1 MSARLKADPAS
12 INEVVHKKAVQLQT
26 TLQHHILPQTE
37 TKLRESARTI
47 AQFIHT
53 KVRAYVLYAQL
64 HTYVHTYIRTT
75 MYVHTYIHTLSTYI
89 RTYIQCIQLRTYI
102 HVGGIFEG

>member
-1 MSARLKADPAS
+1 MCTIHMCRQMLLAQGYMRIYHVSARLKADPAS
-12 INEVVHKKAVQLQT
+12 INEMVHKKAVQLQT

-53 KVRAYVLYAQL
+53 KVR
-64 HTYVHTYIRTT
+64 T
-75 MYVHTYIHTLSTYI
+75 SN
-89 RTYIQCIQLRTYI
+89 
-102 HVGGIFEG
+102 